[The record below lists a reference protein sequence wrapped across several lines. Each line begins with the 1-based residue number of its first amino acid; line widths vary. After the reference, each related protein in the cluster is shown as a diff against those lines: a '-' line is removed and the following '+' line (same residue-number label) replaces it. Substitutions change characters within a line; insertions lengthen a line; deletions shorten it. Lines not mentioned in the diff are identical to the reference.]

1 MRKWQTSLCCI
12 RQQVSFSHG
21 YISLS
26 NILTNRQSIGDA
38 GRRRFVIRL
47 PLKEQWDCVWL
58 LLADHNTMKKEL
70 LRGTNDTS
78 PYEWHHFPSIVS
90 SKDKHIKEE
99 AKIRPEKP
107 PNLWRWHR
115 WRNVAGYVACQWKRG
130 PVDSVEKEEKW
141 YKTGITETFVQSS
154 SPLKNRRQ
162 VINHS
167 SFIVSTPRLYLDSFL

>member
-78 PYEWHHFPSIVS
+78 PYEWHHFPSKVS
-90 SKDKHIKEE
+90 SKDKHIGEGNISKKRKQKSDLKSLPISQTRGEWE
-99 AKIRPEKP
+99 DEPSLEKCS
-107 PNLWRWHR
+107 RICGMSVKK
-115 WRNVAGYVACQWKRG
+115 RNGRFSGKGR
-130 PVDSVEKEEKW
+130 
-141 YKTGITETFVQSS
+141 
-154 SPLKNRRQ
+154 
-162 VINHS
+162 
-167 SFIVSTPRLYLDSFL
+167 